1 MLKCIAALLVV
12 LAFALPAR
20 AYVVDSVEAVVDGV
34 PITKSEV
41 DRAVGEAIRTAGKK
55 EADPALRGAV
65 LNSLIDRRL
74 LLAEARKFNLVTV
87 TDQEVQD
94 AFNSVQ
100 TRYGSKEELDRALA
114 RDEMDEDDLKA
125 SIKDQLLALKYVDR
139 RVKYFVRVTLDE
151 QRKYY
156 EQNKDSFGGKGFSE
170 VQEQIYDLLVE
181 QRTTQ
186 KLDDY
191 IRELRSKARITV
203 HGQP

>member
-20 AYVVDSVEAVVDGV
+20 AYVVDRVEAVVDGV

-41 DRAVGEAIRTAGKK
+41 DRAVGEAIQTAGKK
-55 EADPALRGAV
+55 EADPTLRGAV
-65 LNSLIDRRL
+65 LNSLIDHRL

-94 AFNSVQ
+94 ALGSVQ
-100 TRYGSKEELDRALA
+100 ARYGSKEELDRALA

>member
-20 AYVVDSVEAVVDGV
+20 AYVVDRVEAVVDGV

-55 EADPALRGAV
+55 EADPTLRGAV